1 MNDQLLVVDNYDSFT
16 YNIVQAL
23 GSLGAT
29 LLVVRADKIAIEDV
43 LAARPRGVVISP
55 GPGRPEHAGVSVQLV
70 RELSGQV
77 PILGICLGHQA
88 IATAFGG
95 TVVRSSATHGKCSV
109 IRHECS
115 RLFDRVPSPLRATR
129 YHSLVVEEQ
138 SLQSTELRVCA
149 RTVEH
154 VVMGLEHRSH
164 HTYGLQFHPES
175 VSSEHGMHLFSN
187 FLAIADG
194 TAA

>member
-1 MNDQLLVVDNYDSFT
+1 MKNQLLVVDNYDSFT

-23 GSLGAT
+23 GSLGAA
-29 LLVVRADKIAIEDV
+29 LLVVRADKIAIQDV
-43 LAARPRGVVISP
+43 LATPPRGVLISP
-55 GPGRPEHAGVSVQLV
+55 GPGRPEHAGASVRLV
-70 RELSGQV
+70 RELSGRV

-95 TVVRSSATHGKCSV
+95 TVVRSSASHGKCSV

-138 SLQSTELRVCA
+138 SLRSTELRVCA
-149 RTVEH
+149 RTVEQ

-175 VSSEHGMHLFSN
+175 VMSEHGMHLFAN
-187 FLAIADG
+187 FLAIADE
-194 TAA
+194 AAA